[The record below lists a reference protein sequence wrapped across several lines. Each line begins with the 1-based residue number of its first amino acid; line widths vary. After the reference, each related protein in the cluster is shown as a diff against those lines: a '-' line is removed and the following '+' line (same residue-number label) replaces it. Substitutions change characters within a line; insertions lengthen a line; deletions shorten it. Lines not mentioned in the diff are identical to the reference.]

1 MAEEQNASEDL
12 SQLPTLTL
20 ADVERDVIRDVVETM
35 PLYVG
40 SSSSESSLSSSCS
53 SSSLLYLSPQPTNG
67 VTYLRLLFS
76 LSDLPSRLLSLV
88 PFFAD
93 ALTKIG
99 AADLDFVELSR
110 QIDLCSGG
118 LHASPMVNTGHFG
131 ECDFQISSASSLSVS
146 SS

>member
-20 ADVERDVIRDVVETM
+20 ADVKRDVIRDVVETM
-35 PLYVG
+35 PLYAG
-40 SSSSESSLSSSCS
+40 SSASESTTSSYS
-53 SSSLLYLSPQPTNG
+53 SQSLYLSPQLTNG

-131 ECDFQISSASSLSVS
+131 ECDF
-146 SS
+146 